1 MGAIMRRTMRGTAA
15 GLGALAIVAGTAAC
29 GGLLGGD
36 GEGGDPPAAEEP
48 ADDGGAAEDDAEG
61 DSESDAEGESETE
74 GEAAGSEES
83 EGSEGSEGENASGDD
98 AAGELAEEDL
108 AAAGDRF
115 SEFFSAVGD
124 GDAEAACG
132 VLADPATGKPF
143 EGDRLE
149 ECTTSFEESIGED
162 FDPAMAGVID
172 RSMIEAV
179 DNGDGTA
186 GITLMG
192 EDSELTMTESDG
204 EWYLLVEGDL

>member
-48 ADDGGAAEDDAEG
+48 ADDGDAAEGDAEG
-61 DSESDAEGESETE
+61 DSESDAEGESEAE

-83 EGSEGSEGENASGDD
+83 EGSDEEDASGD

-108 AAAGDRF
+108 SAAGDRF

-143 EGDRLE
+143 EGERLE

-162 FDPAMAGVID
+162 FDPAMADVID

-192 EDSELTMTESDG
+192 EDSEMTMTESDG